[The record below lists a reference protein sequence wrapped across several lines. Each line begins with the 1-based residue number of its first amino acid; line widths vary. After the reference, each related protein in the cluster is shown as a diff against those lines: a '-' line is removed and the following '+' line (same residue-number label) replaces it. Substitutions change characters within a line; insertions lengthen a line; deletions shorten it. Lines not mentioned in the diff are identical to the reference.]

1 LDEEYDDMVI
11 DRCFFFCCCGNVA
24 AALIVGG
31 DAAGVEGITIS
42 EVVMVY

>member
-11 DRCFFFCCCGNVA
+11 DRCFFFCSAGNVA
-24 AALIVGG
+24 AAMIVGG

-42 EVVMVY
+42 EV